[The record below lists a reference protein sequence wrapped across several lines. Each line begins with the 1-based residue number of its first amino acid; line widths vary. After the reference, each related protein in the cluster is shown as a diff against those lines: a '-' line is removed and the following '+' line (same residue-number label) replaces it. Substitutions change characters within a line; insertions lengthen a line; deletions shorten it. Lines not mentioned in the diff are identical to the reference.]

1 MVQRRRGAA
10 HGTAHGAAQQHKG
23 GGTVGKKGEG
33 EGDGVGRN
41 GEGMGVF
48 IGEGGGGGRF
58 NDNGTAR
65 RKGLEVMATRGD
77 GTVRRRRARSGDA
90 TGDSDGAAR

>member
-1 MVQRRRGAA
+1 MQRQRGAA

-41 GEGMGVF
+41 GEEGVF
-48 IGEGGGGGRF
+48 IGEGEGGGLMTMGQR
-58 NDNGTAR
+58 GAR
-65 RKGLEVMATRGD
+65 GSR
-77 GTVRRRRARSGDA
+77 
-90 TGDSDGAAR
+90 